1 MERIRRNRDVAHR
14 LVEGQAV
21 IVLPRSGEIMVL
33 NETGAVVWDLSDGEH
48 DIEDIVDELTKR
60 FDVSPAAAQEDV
72 ESLYR
77 ELIEA
82 GVAQPVS

>member
-1 MERIRRNRDVAHR
+1 MERICRNRDVAHR

-33 NETGAVVWDLSDGEH
+33 NETGAVVWNLSDGDH
-48 DIEDIVDELTKR
+48 DIQDIVNELTEK
-60 FDVSPAAAQEDV
+60 FDVSPVAARKDV
-72 ESLYR
+72 EHLYT